1 MLMYLLILLS
11 LVLTGIVGL
20 QFTYLFYID
29 RIYKERRKYLKELE
43 QKCAS
48 LAKRLDE
55 AERRISEQNDVLYS
69 VYPEIA
75 ADDDAWADLI
85 EEI

>member
-29 RIYKERRKYLKELE
+29 RIYKERRKYLKDLE
-43 QKCAS
+43 QKS
-48 LAKRLDE
+48 SLLAKRLDE
-55 AERRISEQNDVLYS
+55 AERRIAEQNDVLIA
-69 VYPEIA
+69 VYPDYTPE
-75 ADDDAWADLI
+75 DDSWADLI

>member
-29 RIYKERRKYLKELE
+29 RIYKERQKYLKELE
-43 QKCAS
+43 QRCSS
-48 LAKRLDE
+48 LAKRLDQ
-55 AERRISEQNDVLYS
+55 AEIKLSEQNAKLNAVCS
-69 VYPEIA
+69 NFG